1 MEIFEFLIG
10 GVEMQSF
17 DLKQKILLLNTETK
31 EKVNVY
37 TYVNLETNQS
47 ETTVGVKENLPLHKP
62 LIVTINVRVN
72 REVFEL
78 KDGTKKYVN
87 STNMFITDFKEVVK

>member
-1 MEIFEFLIG
+1 
-10 GVEMQSF
+10 MQNF
-17 DLKQKILLLNTETK
+17 NLEQKILLLNAESK

-37 TYVNLETNQS
+37 TYVNLETNQT
-47 ETTVGVKENLPLHKP
+47 ETSVGIKEKLPLHKP
-62 LIVTINVRVN
+62 LIATINMRMN

-87 STNMFITDFKEVVK
+87 STNMFITDFKEVKQ